1 MTATLTLMKAAAVVF
16 IYLIFTKR
24 VNLERKNE

>member
-1 MTATLTLMKAAAVVF
+1 MTTALTLMKAAAVVF